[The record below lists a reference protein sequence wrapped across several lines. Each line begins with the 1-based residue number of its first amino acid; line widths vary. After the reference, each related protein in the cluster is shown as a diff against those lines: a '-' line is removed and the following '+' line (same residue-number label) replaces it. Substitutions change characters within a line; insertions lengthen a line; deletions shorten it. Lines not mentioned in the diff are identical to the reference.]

1 MFKYGIDTLSVG
13 KVLQIL
19 NGGFKGIITNEAL
32 SKIQACHEI
41 VLKKDQHSGELT
53 EGEVKQIL
61 TKSSYHPHG
70 IKVKLTDGQVGRV
83 KEVLEDNFELIMPSL
98 AGYGESSKMTAPS
111 TIRENAIQVFELLD
125 YLKIDTFN
133 LLGHSM
139 GGMIVQEMAALSPE
153 RVNKLICFGTGSIG
167 VLPNRFETIAESRR
181 KIKEIVYNLKCPNFK
196 QQSIV
201 DLDIRTKGIK
211 LEKRSFMNLEITLY
225 VDTQFDVKSKEIKNI
240 IKELLENVIDNGLSD
255 KKLFNFNVNKK

>member
-1 MFKYGIDTLSVG
+1 MNHLSYKRIG
-13 KVLQIL
+13 KGYPLVLVHGYL
-19 NGGFKGIITNEAL
+19 GGQDMWQF
-32 SKIQACHEI
+32 Q
-41 VLKKDQHSGELT
+41 
-53 EGEVKQIL
+53 
-61 TKSSYHPHG
+61 
-70 IKVKLTDGQVGRV
+70 
-83 KEVLEDNFELIMPSL
+83 EVLEDNFELIMPSL

-181 KIKEIVYNLKCPNFK
+181 KIKEIGLSETRINIAKTWFVDHLAGDGYKLCLDEGAKATTQAALASLDAWECWDGRGQLNQITSPTLILWSNKDQSYDWN
-196 QQSIV
+196 QQEV
-201 DLDIRTKGIK
+201 LNKGIANSK
-211 LEKRSFMNLEITLY
+211 VEVVEGCAHNSHMEKPDLINS
-225 VDTQFDVKSKEIKNI
+225 I
-240 IKELLENVIDNGLSD
+240 IKHFLI
-255 KKLFNFNVNKK
+255 